1 MGVTDLDLQ
10 GHLAII
16 RLKKLHSTLPMYTD
30 LDRPR
35 GATRP
40 KRALVY

>member
-1 MGVTDLDLQ
+1 MEVIDLDPQ

-16 RLKKLHSTLPMYTD
+16 PIQETVFNIALYSD

-40 KRALVY
+40 KRALV